1 MIEIRPA
8 RPGEETRQKELWKLS
23 FGDDD
28 AYIDYF
34 YTHRP
39 AGVETLVLLEDGA
52 LETMVALFPVT
63 LSLPDG
69 AQASSAYIY
78 ALATHPGARKKGFG
92 RFILNYV
99 DFYLQE
105 KKLDCVTIVPAEA
118 SLHRF
123 FAAAGFSECFAT
135 RKVELLQYMARR
147 NCVGDTLAPA
157 DPETYNRVRE
167 RLLEGTFRVSYADGA
182 IGYQEGLSRMA
193 NSGLY
198 LLNVNGTQGCA
209 AAEYLNEDSVLVK
222 ELIIPAPAMAGAA
235 ALLARELPAVR
246 YHLRTPPFWD
256 GLPGSYLQA
265 FGMVKWYNSELEA
278 AWRNERKSYMGLGF
292 D

>member
-135 RKVELLQYMARR
+135 RKVELLRSMVGVPAA
-147 NCVGDTLAPA
+147 GDTLERV
-157 DPETYNRVRE
+157 DPETYNRLRE
-167 RLLEGTFRVSYADGA
+167 E
-182 IGYQEGLSRMA
+182 
-193 NSGLY
+193 
-198 LLNVNGTQGCA
+198 
-209 AAEYLNEDSVLVK
+209 
-222 ELIIPAPAMAGAA
+222 
-235 ALLARELPAVR
+235 LLAMSREHRA
-246 YHLRTPPFWD
+246 
-256 GLPGSYLQA
+256 
-265 FGMVKWYNSELEA
+265 
-278 AWRNERKSYMGLGF
+278 
-292 D
+292 

>member
-135 RKVELLQYMARR
+135 RKVELLQYMARAELR
-147 NCVGDTLAPA
+147 GGHPRPRRSGDVQP
-157 DPETYNRVRE
+157 
-167 RLLEGTFRVSYADGA
+167 G
-182 IGYQEGLSRMA
+182 
-193 NSGLY
+193 
-198 LLNVNGTQGCA
+198 
-209 AAEYLNEDSVLVK
+209 
-222 ELIIPAPAMAGAA
+222 AGAA
-235 ALLARELPAVR
+235 AGG
-246 YHLRTPPFWD
+246 D
-256 GLPGSYLQA
+256 LPGLLCRRAPSA
-265 FGMVKWYNSELEA
+265 TRRGCPGWPTADFIC
-278 AWRNERKSYMGLGF
+278 
-292 D
+292 